1 MLKIVVADDEAFVLQ
16 SICTS
21 INWKEIGLKLVG
33 SCKDG
38 MEAWHAILDEN
49 PDLVMTDIRMPGLSG
64 LELIEKTKEI
74 SPQTVF
80 IILSGYQEFEYARTA
95 MQYGVRHYLIKPCSC
110 EKMEEVL
117 REAIQE
123 QKHQRQLE
131 AALDKNRILGSKMCV
146 LAMKEGLLEMIG
158 REDRGMKKD
167 QSENW
172 ITISGQLGE
181 DVQIL
186 YVYYLEE
193 VWIRHF
199 VRKLPQNVI
208 QKAGQLMLYVKNTL
222 IFLNSGKERLTKS
235 DISAIEEIVCD
246 GQSVTTLCE
255 THLFPNFQE
264 AARELV
270 PKIRR
275 YSSLYLVEL
284 DGTCIQLKHY
294 AGVFAEPKELLTRC
308 IEHPQEGLEELRENI
323 RKLENTDL
331 VKAFAFRML
340 TYMQEKY
347 EQESPDGFPAFWEK
361 LARMQDEEEI
371 GVFLTDWISNL
382 Y

>member
-1 MLKIVVADDEAFVLQ
+1 M
-16 SICTS
+16 
-21 INWKEIGLKLVG
+21 
-33 SCKDG
+33 
-38 MEAWHAILDEN
+38 
-49 PDLVMTDIRMPGLSG
+49 
-64 LELIEKTKEI
+64 
-74 SPQTVF
+74 
-80 IILSGYQEFEYARTA
+80 
-95 MQYGVRHYLIKPCSC
+95 
-110 EKMEEVL
+110 
-117 REAIQE
+117 
-123 QKHQRQLE
+123 
-131 AALDKNRILGSKMCV
+131 
-146 LAMKEGLLEMIG
+146 
-158 REDRGMKKD
+158 
-167 QSENW
+167 
-172 ITISGQLGE
+172 
-181 DVQIL
+181 

-193 VWIRHF
+193 GWIRHF

-371 GVFLTDWISNL
+371 GVFLTDCISNL
-382 Y
+382 YLKQASRTVYRNFILKTKSYAREHMSDGNLSLKWIAENYLYMNTDYVSREFYRETGEKFSTYLNRIRMEEAKQLLLLLGDEERIYQVAEQVGCSNARYFGQAFKKYTGQTPTAYIRQYKN

>member
-1 MLKIVVADDEAFVLQ
+1 
-16 SICTS
+16 
-21 INWKEIGLKLVG
+21 
-33 SCKDG
+33 
-38 MEAWHAILDEN
+38 
-49 PDLVMTDIRMPGLSG
+49 
-64 LELIEKTKEI
+64 
-74 SPQTVF
+74 
-80 IILSGYQEFEYARTA
+80 
-95 MQYGVRHYLIKPCSC
+95 
-110 EKMEEVL
+110 
-117 REAIQE
+117 
-123 QKHQRQLE
+123 
-131 AALDKNRILGSKMCV
+131 
-146 LAMKEGLLEMIG
+146 
-158 REDRGMKKD
+158 
-167 QSENW
+167 
-172 ITISGQLGE
+172 
-181 DVQIL
+181 
-186 YVYYLEE
+186 
-193 VWIRHF
+193 
-199 VRKLPQNVI
+199 
-208 QKAGQLMLYVKNTL
+208 MLYVKNTL

-371 GVFLTDWISNL
+371 GVFLTDCISNL
-382 Y
+382 YLKQASRTVYRNFILKTKNIGVQGVQTR